1 MRVRSLDEKVNWI
14 VDADI
19 AGFFDAVSHEWLMRF
34 VEHRIGDRRINRLIR
49 KWLKAGVMEKG
60 ELVPTETGTP
70 QGAVAS
76 PLLANIY
83 LHYVF
88 DLWANRWRK
97 RHARGQVIIVRYAD
111 DIVMGFEHEGEARRF
126 VADMR
131 QRMEKFAL
139 SLHPEKTRL
148 IEFGRYAAERRARR
162 GLGKPETFNFLGF
175 THICGRS
182 RQGVFQLKRQTR
194 RDRMRAR
201 LRAIKEELQR
211 RMHEPI
217 PLQGKWL
224 RQVVRGYFAYHAVP
238 TNSKSMSTF
247 RHYVTDLWRRT
258 LQRRSQRDR
267 STWARIAQ
275 LAAEFLPPVR
285 ILHPWPSERFAVK
298 YQGGSPVRETR
309 SPGSVRGCSA
319 VGIPTAIGEKL

>member
-1 MRVRSLDEKVNWI
+1 M
-14 VDADI
+14 
-19 AGFFDAVSHEWLMRF
+19 
-34 VEHRIGDRRINRLIR
+34 
-49 KWLKAGVMEKG
+49 
-60 ELVPTETGTP
+60 ETGTP

-88 DLWANRWRK
+88 DLWADRWRK
-97 RHARGQVIIVRYAD
+97 RYARGQVIIVRYAD

-238 TNSKSMSTF
+238 TNGKSMSTF
-247 RHYVTDLWRRT
+247 RHYVTDLWRRA

-267 STWARIAQ
+267 STWQRIAQ

-298 YQGGSPVRETR
+298 YPRWE
-309 SPGSVRGCSA
+309 PGA
-319 VGIPTAIGEKL
+319 

>member
-1 MRVRSLDEKVNWI
+1 
-14 VDADI
+14 
-19 AGFFDAVSHEWLMRF
+19 
-34 VEHRIGDRRINRLIR
+34 
-49 KWLKAGVMEKG
+49 
-60 ELVPTETGTP
+60 
-70 QGAVAS
+70 
-76 PLLANIY
+76 
-83 LHYVF
+83 
-88 DLWANRWRK
+88 
-97 RHARGQVIIVRYAD
+97 
-111 DIVMGFEHEGEARRF
+111 MGFEHEGEARRF

-139 SLHPEKTRL
+139 SLHPDKTRL

-182 RQGVFQLKRQTR
+182 SRGVFQLKRQTR

-238 TNSKSMSTF
+238 TNGKTMSTF
-247 RHYVTDLWRRT
+247 RHYVMDHWRRA
-258 LQRRSQRDR
+258 LQRRKSAQEESNRDQI
-267 STWARIAQ
+267 ARKIGAQ
-275 LAAEFLPPVR
+275 NAFVSLICISYSLRKFVWMR
-285 ILHPWPSERFAVK
+285 
-298 YQGGSPVRETR
+298 
-309 SPGSVRGCSA
+309 SVR
-319 VGIPTAIGEKL
+319 